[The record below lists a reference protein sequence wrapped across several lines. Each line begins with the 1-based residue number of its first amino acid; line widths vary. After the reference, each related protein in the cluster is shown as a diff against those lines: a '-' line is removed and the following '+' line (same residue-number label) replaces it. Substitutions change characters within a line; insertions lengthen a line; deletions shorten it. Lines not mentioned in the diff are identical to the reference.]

1 MMTKVSPKV
10 SIVMPFLNGAN
21 YLREAVESVLGQ
33 DFDDWE
39 LILVDDGSTDKSP
52 AMAADFARH
61 SNIRLVHHPKR
72 DNRGLAASRV
82 RGTEFATGEFL
93 MFLDHDD
100 LLFPDALSS
109 MVRTLEDNRR
119 AAAVF
124 ACTVF
129 WAFDPSVAEHDA
141 VQSHYP
147 LRPGM
152 IGGGKMTRDLIR
164 SDHHH
169 PAICSTLF
177 RRDVLLSVRDTTPPY
192 DGMYEDTAV
201 LFKLLSGHDV
211 YLLEKV
217 VSSYRLHAQSM
228 SHRAQ
233 AEGTFAPTGYSP
245 DRQRFLR
252 WVAKS
257 PIPLSPGSRARLRW
271 TLAKYRVQEWLA
283 QYDAPRAQAVLAY
296 VFGRL

>member
-1 MMTKVSPKV
+1 MPRI

-21 YLREAVESVLGQ
+21 YLSEAIHSILAQ
-33 DFDDWE
+33 DLEDWE
-39 LILVDDGSTDKSP
+39 LILVDDGSTDASS
-52 AMAADFARH
+52 AMAAKFARRH
-61 SNIRLVHHPKR
+61 PNIQLVNHPNR

-82 RGTEFATGEFL
+82 RGTDFATGEYL

-100 LLFPDALSS
+100 VLFPDALSS
-109 MVRTLEDNRR
+109 MVRVLDENWN

-129 WAFDPSVAEHDA
+129 WAFDPKVSSRDTM
-141 VQSHYP
+141 QSHYP
-147 LRPGM
+147 LPPGM
-152 IGGGKMTRDLIR
+152 IDGGKMLRDLVR

-177 RRDVLLSVRDTTPPY
+177 RRAVLLSVRDTTPAY

-201 LFKLLSGHDV
+201 LFKLLCRNDV
-211 YLLEKV
+211 YLLERP

-228 SHRAQ
+228 SHQAQ
-233 AEGTFAPTGYSP
+233 TQGTFTPTGYNA
-245 DRQRFLR
+245 DRHRFLR

-257 PIPLSPGSRARLRW
+257 AIPLRGRSRARLQW
-271 TLAKYRVQEWLA
+271 TLAKYRLQEWIA
-283 QYDAPRAQAVLAY
+283 KYDVPKAQAVLA
-296 VFGRL
+296 FIFARF